1 MPSGNEHLVSAVSGR
16 PMQFKINPK
25 EEVLSLF
32 PTPVARFQL
41 PNASVI
47 NPGLEAAILKR
58 EEAHEGVRFSNIG
71 GWQSR
76 QDLTEWPEPEISDLV
91 DSMRCAVMNMISLYS
106 RIQQFEA
113 AVQIVAWANVN
124 RSAAFNQVHCH
135 PGNQWSGTYY
145 VTPGE
150 FDDNDVEY
158 AGQLQIH
165 DPRERAD
172 MVVHP
177 GSPVGK
183 PYRIAPRAGMMV
195 LFPSWLAH
203 SVNIFYSETT
213 RISIAFN
220 ARTHSFKA
228 V

>member
-1 MPSGNEHLVSAVSGR
+1 
-16 PMQFKINPK
+16 MQFKINPK

-41 PNASVI
+41 PNADVI
-47 NPGLEAAILKR
+47 NPGLQKAILER
-58 EEAHEGVRFSNIG
+58 EEADGGVRYSNIG
-71 GWQSR
+71 GWQSK
-76 QDLTEWPEPEISDLV
+76 QDLLEWPEPEVAELV
-91 DSMRCAVMNMISLYS
+91 DSMRCAVLNMISLYS
-106 RIQQFEA
+106 RIQRFEA

-124 RSAAFNQVHCH
+124 RRAAFNQVHTH

-145 VTPGE
+145 VCPGE
-150 FDDNDVEY
+150 FDEEDVEY

-165 DPRERAD
+165 DPRDRAD
-172 MVVHP
+172 MVMHP
-177 GSPVGK
+177 GSPTGK
-183 PYRIAPRAGMMV
+183 PYRIVPKAGMMV

-203 SVNIFYSETT
+203 SVNIFYSATT

-220 ARTHSFKA
+220 ARAHNFKA